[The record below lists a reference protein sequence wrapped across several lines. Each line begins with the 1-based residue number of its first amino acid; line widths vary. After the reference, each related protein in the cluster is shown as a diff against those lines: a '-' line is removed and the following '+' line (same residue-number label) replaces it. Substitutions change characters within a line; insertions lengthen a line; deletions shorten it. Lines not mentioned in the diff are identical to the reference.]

1 MKALR
6 TMKRLMVEESAISAV
21 EYALL
26 LALVGVGIAGAAT
39 LLGGQ
44 ISTNIED
51 ATDSLAGGGG
61 G

>member
-1 MKALR
+1 MKAL
-6 TMKRLMVEESAISAV
+6 MAVKRLWKEENAISAV

-44 ISTNIED
+44 ISTNIQD
-51 ATDSLAGGGG
+51 ATDTLAGGGG
-61 G
+61 

>member
-1 MKALR
+1 MKAL
-6 TMKRLMVEESAISAV
+6 MAVKRLWKEENAISAV

-39 LLGGQ
+39 LMGGQ

-61 G
+61 

>member
-1 MKALR
+1 MKAIR
-6 TMKRLMVEESAISAV
+6 MMKRLMVEESAISAV

-44 ISTNIED
+44 ISDNITE
-51 ATDSLAGGGG
+51 ATDTLAGGGG